1 MHEDAVFGVCVGG
14 ARVYVGAPHTRGA
27 VAREAQKRASE
38 EGAAIQEAQH
48 SSTLAHASLSSYT
61 RAYFE
66 TPTMPA
72 SLPPVDWKGLF
83 EWSMKYNDGTR
94 PGSGIDPS
102 AQPMSEDDR
111 KW

>member
-1 MHEDAVFGVCVGG
+1 
-14 ARVYVGAPHTRGA
+14 
-27 VAREAQKRASE
+27 
-38 EGAAIQEAQH
+38 
-48 SSTLAHASLSSYT
+48 
-61 RAYFE
+61 
-66 TPTMPA
+66 MPA